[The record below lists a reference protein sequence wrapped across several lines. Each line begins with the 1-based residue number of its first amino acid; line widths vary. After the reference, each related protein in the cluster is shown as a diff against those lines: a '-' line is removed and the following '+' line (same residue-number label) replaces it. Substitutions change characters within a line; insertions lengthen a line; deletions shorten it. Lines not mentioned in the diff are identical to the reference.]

1 MKPFS
6 IAALQLNLDYSNNQD
21 LVVEKTKQAVKRYPW
36 IQMVILNELAVGGSS
51 RSLEFSLEKQLPI
64 FQKIAKELKIWYLP
78 GSFYHH
84 VGQKITNVAPV
95 ISPKGDVVTNCTKI
109 YPFLPYEKDIQPGVE
124 PCIFKIPKVVIFGM
138 HICYDLWFPETSRA
152 LAMNGA
158 QVILHPSL
166 TDTCDREEELSL
178 IHI

>member
-64 FQKIAKELKIWYLP
+64 FQKIAKELKIW
-78 GSFYHH
+78 
-84 VGQKITNVAPV
+84 
-95 ISPKGDVVTNCTKI
+95 
-109 YPFLPYEKDIQPGVE
+109 
-124 PCIFKIPKVVIFGM
+124 
-138 HICYDLWFPETSRA
+138 
-152 LAMNGA
+152 
-158 QVILHPSL
+158 
-166 TDTCDREEELSL
+166 
-178 IHI
+178 